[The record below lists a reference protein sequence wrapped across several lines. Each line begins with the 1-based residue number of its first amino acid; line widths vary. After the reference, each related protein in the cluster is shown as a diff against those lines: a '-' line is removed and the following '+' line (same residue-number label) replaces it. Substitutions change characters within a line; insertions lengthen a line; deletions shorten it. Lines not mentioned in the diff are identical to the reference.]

1 MGNVNQNR
9 TGETPQQTR
18 NTLIRHHNRPCALW
32 IYNPVSCPSQSPVFD
47 SISIGVDTR
56 SAPSTSMLQFKNQK
70 MKHFAVFV
78 VFVVTVALCSDTALA
93 GTLRKTRDQCT
104 NPHESWLVCG
114 PSCDTECATLNEP
127 CLVAYFRCPDGCY
140 CSAGFARNNN
150 GECVLKKQCPPKS
163 PRTTPIFIV

>member
-1 MGNVNQNR
+1 MKH
-9 TGETPQQTR
+9 R
-18 NTLIRHHNRPCALW
+18 NKRATHSSDITIGTLRCGFITQSHVHHNLQYS
-32 IYNPVSCPSQSPVFD
+32 IQFQSVW
-47 SISIGVDTR
+47 TQ
-56 SAPSTSMLQFKNQK
+56 AASTSTLQFKNQK